1 MKATNNTYDEMMT
14 EILEK
19 ITGLIREKIIIDSS
33 MSKQEKEELIAQ
45 IIREVV
51 SGEEKM

>member
-1 MKATNNTYDEMMT
+1 MRTTNNTYD

-19 ITGLIREKIIIDSS
+19 ITGLIREKIIINSS